1 MPWSCCG
8 RAHPDSARACPSCG
22 RSKGTWTVAFARTR
36 LFQLRRR
43 AARAWLE
50 LRVRDQF
57 GRPVAARPVVVAGD
71 GEEHHE
77 DVLDEAGGLRLEL
90 DREGTWTL
98 WFADLDARTFEPFPE
113 PALGPR
119 LEPLRVV
126 LRDADGRPRPRVR
139 YRVEVP
145 GAEPR
150 VGLTDAEGALHE
162 PLLPAGAYALTFPD
176 LDAACFEPPAPAPG
190 ATAALRFVARDDLG
204 RPLAGA
210 RFRAELL
217 DGSVREGRL
226 DDRGRAVLVDVPAG
240 AHRVTF
246 PDLDAACFEPPG
258 APALDDAE
266 VHWLALALVDT
277 LGRPLAGRRFEVDR
291 PGRPP
296 VTGVLDARGRARVAG
311 LPRGPLAVR
320 FPDLDA
326 TCFR

>member
-176 LDAACFEPPAPAPG
+176 LDAACFEPP
-190 ATAALRFVARDDLG
+190 
-204 RPLAGA
+204 
-210 RFRAELL
+210 
-217 DGSVREGRL
+217 
-226 DDRGRAVLVDVPAG
+226 
-240 AHRVTF
+240 
-246 PDLDAACFEPPG
+246 G